1 MPLAIWALAMMTF
14 GIGITE
20 FSISGLLPFI
30 AHDFSISIDD
40 AGYAATIY
48 ALGVF
53 LFTPIIVILGAKIP
67 QKKMLMLLVGFFIIG
82 NLITA
87 WSPYF
92 FVTLI
97 GRFITSLAH
106 GAFIGIGSLIA
117 VELCKGRE
125 TSAISFMFSGLTLST
140 LIGTPLVTYLGY
152 KVSWHF
158 VFYLITLIGIIA
170 FIAVARLVPAR
181 IKREEEPE
189 FHLLQELA
197 VFKDLDVLIAMAI
210 TVLGPGAFF
219 TSITYIAPVVTK
231 VAGLH
236 DTAVSWILF
245 VFGLGLCIGNI
256 MGGKLAR
263 KSLMPVLL
271 SSLLLQAI
279 MLFILYFMAT
289 NAIILVI
296 SVFLIAAFGFATVS
310 PIQHLVMTKARK
322 AGAANLISSFNIG
335 MFNLGNALGA
345 WIGGVVIAHQF
356 GYASPNFAGGLLSIA
371 AFILAFISYL
381 RGKRQSPLM
390 SV

>member
-30 AHDFSISIDD
+30 SHDFSISIED
-40 AGYAATIY
+40 AGYAATVY

-53 LFTPIIVILGAKIP
+53 VFTPIIVILGAKVP
-67 QKKMLMLLVGFFIIG
+67 QKKMLLMLVSFFIVG

-125 TSAISFMFSGLTLST
+125 TAAISFMFSGLTLST

-152 KVSWHF
+152 QLSWHF
-158 VFYLITLIGIIA
+158 VFYLITAIGIIA
-170 FIAVARLVPAR
+170 FIAVAKLVPAN
-181 IKREEEPE
+181 IKQEGEHDFDLRRE
-189 FHLLQELA
+189 FS
-197 VFKDLDVLIAMAI
+197 VFKDIDVLIALAI

-236 DTAVSWILF
+236 DTAVSLVLF

-256 MGGKLAR
+256 LGGKLAV

-271 SSLLLQAI
+271 FSLFLQAI
-279 MLFILYFMAT
+279 TLLILYFMAA
-289 NAIILVI
+289 NQWILFM

-310 PIQHLVMTKARK
+310 PIQHLVMTKARQ

-345 WIGGVVIAHQF
+345 WIGGLAIAYQF
-356 GYASPNFAGGLLSIA
+356 GYASPNVAGAILSIA
-371 AFILAFISYL
+371 AFVLALISYY
-381 RGKRQSPLM
+381 RGKVRQEAVHL
-390 SV
+390 

>member
-1 MPLAIWALAMMTF
+1 MPLAIWALAIMTF

-30 AHDFSISIDD
+30 SHDFKISIDI

-53 LFTPIIVILGAKIP
+53 IFTPIIVILGAKIP
-67 QKKMLMLLVGFFIIG
+67 QKKMLMILVELFILG

-92 FVTLI
+92 AVLLV

-125 TSAISFMFSGLTLST
+125 TAAISFMFSGLTLST
-140 LIGTPLVTYLGY
+140 LLGTPLVTYLGY

-158 VFYLITLIGIIA
+158 VFYMITVIGIIA
-170 FIAVARLVPAR
+170 LIGVAKLVPAQ
-181 IKREEEPE
+181 IKREDEPE
-189 FHLLQELA
+189 FHLGREFA
-197 VFKDLDVLIAMAI
+197 VFKDIDVLIALAI
-210 TVLGPGAFF
+210 TVLGPAAFF

-231 VAGLH
+231 VAGFH
-236 DTAVSWILF
+236 DTAVPWVLF
-245 VFGLGLCIGNI
+245 IFGLGLCIGNI
-256 MGGKLAR
+256 LGGKLAS
-263 KSLMPVLL
+263 KSLMLVLL
-271 SSLLLQAI
+271 SSLLLQALT
-279 MLFILYFMAT
+279 LFILYFMAG
-289 NAIILVI
+289 NQWVLSI
-296 SVFLIAAFGFATVS
+296 SVFFVAVFGFATVS
-310 PIQHLVMTKARK
+310 PIQHLVMTKARQ

-345 WIGGVVIAHQF
+345 WIGGLAIAHQF
-356 GYASPNFAGGLLSIA
+356 GYASPNFAGGVLSIA
-371 AFILAFISYL
+371 AFLLALVSYF
-381 RGKRQSPLM
+381 RSKRNLI
-390 SV
+390 VV

>member
-1 MPLAIWALAMMTF
+1 MPLAIWALGMMTF

-30 AHDFSISIDD
+30 SHDFKISIDN

-53 LFTPIIVILGAKIP
+53 VFTPIIVILGAKIP
-67 QKKMLMLLVGFFIIG
+67 QKKMLLILVGLFIVG

-92 FVTLI
+92 SVLLI
-97 GRFITSLAH
+97 GRFITSLTH

-125 TSAISFMFSGLTLST
+125 TAAISFMFSGLTLST

-152 KVSWHF
+152 KISWHF
-158 VFYLITLIGIIA
+158 VFYMITIIGIIA
-170 FIAVARLVPAR
+170 FIWVAKLVPEKIR
-181 IKREEEPE
+181 REDEPE
-189 FHLLQELA
+189 FDLRREFA
-197 VFKDLDVLIAMAI
+197 VFKDLDVLITLAI
-210 TVLGPGAFF
+210 TVLGPAAFF

-231 VAGLH
+231 VAGFH
-236 DTAVSWILF
+236 DTAVPWVLF
-245 VFGLGLCIGNI
+245 IFGLGLCIGNI
-256 MGGKLAR
+256 LGGKLAS

-271 SSLLLQAI
+271 SSLLLQAL
-279 MLFILYFMAT
+279 MLFILYFLAA
-289 NAIILVI
+289 NQWVLLV
-296 SVFLIAAFGFATVS
+296 SVFFIAAFGFATVS
-310 PIQHLVMTKARK
+310 PIQHLVMTKARQ

-345 WIGGVVIAHQF
+345 WIGGLAIACQF
-356 GYASPNFAGGLLSIA
+356 GYGSPNFAGGLLSIT
-371 AFILAFISYL
+371 AFALALISYY
-381 RGKRQSPLM
+381 RSKK
-390 SV
+390 

>member
-1 MPLAIWALAMMTF
+1 MPLAIWALAIMTF

-40 AGYAATIY
+40 AGYAATVY

-67 QKKMLMLLVGFFIIG
+67 QKKMLLILVGFFIIG

-158 VFYLITLIGIIA
+158 VFYIITVIGIIA
-170 FIAVARLVPAR
+170 FIGVAKLVPAK
-181 IKREEEPE
+181 IKREDEPE
-189 FHLLQELA
+189 FHLRQELA
-197 VFKDLDVLIAMAI
+197 VFKDVDVLIAMAI

-236 DTAVSWILF
+236 DTAVSWILL

-256 MGGKLAR
+256 MGGILAR

-271 SSLLLQAI
+271 SSLLLQALT
-279 MLFILYFMAT
+279 LFVLYFMAA
-289 NAIILVI
+289 NAVILII
-296 SVFLIAAFGFATVS
+296 SVFLIAVFGFATVS

-345 WIGGVVIAHQF
+345 WIGGLVIAHQF

-371 AFILAFISYL
+371 AFMLGLVSYIRSKKEAQL
-381 RGKRQSPLM
+381 TA
-390 SV
+390 V

>member
-30 AHDFSISIDD
+30 SHDFSISIED
-40 AGYAATIY
+40 AGYAATVY

-53 LFTPIIVILGAKIP
+53 VFTPIIVILGAKVP
-67 QKKMLMLLVGFFIIG
+67 QKKMLLMLVSFFIVG

-125 TSAISFMFSGLTLST
+125 TAAISFMFSGLTLST

-152 KVSWHF
+152 QLSWHF
-158 VFYLITLIGIIA
+158 VFYLITAIGIIA
-170 FIAVARLVPAR
+170 FIAVAKLVPAN
-181 IKREEEPE
+181 IKQEGEHDFDLRRE
-189 FHLLQELA
+189 FS
-197 VFKDLDVLIAMAI
+197 VFKDIDVLIALAI

-236 DTAVSWILF
+236 DTAVSLVLF

-256 MGGKLAR
+256 LGGKLAV

-271 SSLLLQAI
+271 SSLFLQAI
-279 MLFILYFMAT
+279 TLLILYFMAA
-289 NAIILVI
+289 NQWILFM

-310 PIQHLVMTKARK
+310 PIQHLVMTKARQ

-345 WIGGVVIAHQF
+345 WIGGLAIAYQF
-356 GYASPNFAGGLLSIA
+356 GYASPNVAGAILSIA
-371 AFILAFISYL
+371 AFVLALISYY
-381 RGKRQSPLM
+381 RGKVRQEAVHL
-390 SV
+390 

>member
-30 AHDFSISIDD
+30 SHDFSISIDD
-40 AGYAATIY
+40 AGYAATVY

-53 LFTPIIVILGAKIP
+53 IFTPIIVILGAKVP
-67 QKKMLMLLVGFFIIG
+67 QKKMLLILVSFFIIG
-82 NLITA
+82 NLVTA

-125 TSAISFMFSGLTLST
+125 TAAISFMFSGLTLST

-152 KVSWHF
+152 KISWHF
-158 VFYLITLIGIIA
+158 VFYMITFIGVVA
-170 FIAVARLVPAR
+170 FIAVAKLVPSDIKKEDEADFNLAR
-181 IKREEEPE
+181 E
-189 FHLLQELA
+189 FA
-197 VFKDLDVLIAMAI
+197 VFKDMDVLIALAI
-210 TVLGPGAFF
+210 TVLGPAAFF
-219 TSITYIAPVVTK
+219 TSITYIAPVVTH

-236 DTAVSWILF
+236 DTTVSIVLF
-245 VFGLGLCIGNI
+245 VFGLGLCIGNTL
-256 MGGKLAR
+256 GGKLAV

-271 SSLLLQAI
+271 FSLLLQAI
-279 MLFILYFMAT
+279 MLLILYFMAA
-289 NAIILVI
+289 NQWVLFI

-310 PIQHLVMTKARK
+310 PIQHLVMTKARQ

-345 WIGGVVIAHQF
+345 WIGG
-356 GYASPNFAGGLLSIA
+356 LLLPISLGIHLR
-371 AFILAFISYL
+371 ILQVLFYRL
-381 RGKRQSPLM
+381 LLFY
-390 SV
+390 

>member
-30 AHDFSISIDD
+30 AKDFAISIDD

-67 QKKMLMLLVGFFIIG
+67 QKKMLMLLVGLFIIG

-87 WSPYF
+87 LAPYF
-92 FVTLI
+92 FVLLI

-106 GAFIGIGSLIA
+106 GAFIGTGSLIA

-125 TSAISFMFSGLTLST
+125 TSAISFMFSGLTIST
-140 LIGTPLVTYLGY
+140 LIGIPFVTYLGY
-152 KVSWHF
+152 KVSWHS
-158 VFYLITLIGIIA
+158 VFYLITLIGIVA
-170 FIAVARLVPAR
+170 FIAVAKLVPAK

-189 FHLLQELA
+189 FHLLKELA
-197 VFKDLDVLIAMAI
+197 VFKDIDVLIAMAI

-231 VAGLH
+231 VTGLH
-236 DTAVSWILF
+236 DAAVSWILF

-256 MGGKLAR
+256 IGGRLAR

-271 SSLLLQAI
+271 SSLLLQAF
-279 MLFILYFMAT
+279 MLFLLYFMGANT
-289 NAIILVI
+289 IILVVT
-296 SVFLIAAFGFATVS
+296 VFFIAAFGFATVA

-356 GYASPNFAGGLLSIA
+356 GYASPNLAGGLLSIA

-381 RGKRQSPLM
+381 RGKREASLP
-390 SV
+390 ST

>member
-1 MPLAIWALAMMTF
+1 MPLAIWALAIMTF

-30 AHDFSISIDD
+30 SHEFKISIDI

-53 LFTPIIVILGAKIP
+53 IFTPIIVILGAKIP
-67 QKKMLMLLVGFFIIG
+67 QKKMLMILVGLFVLG

-92 FVTLI
+92 AVLLV

-125 TSAISFMFSGLTLST
+125 TAAISFMFSGLTLST
-140 LIGTPLVTYLGY
+140 LLGTPLVTYLGY
-152 KVSWHF
+152 KISWHF
-158 VFYLITLIGIIA
+158 VFYMITVIGIIA
-170 FIAVARLVPAR
+170 FIGVAKLVPAQ
-181 IKREEEPE
+181 IKREDEPE
-189 FHLLQELA
+189 FNLGREFA
-197 VFKDLDVLIAMAI
+197 VFKDIDVLIALAI
-210 TVLGPGAFF
+210 TVLGPAAFF

-231 VAGLH
+231 VAGFH
-236 DTAVSWILF
+236 DTSVPWVLF
-245 VFGLGLCIGNI
+245 IFGLGLCIGNI
-256 MGGKLAR
+256 LGGKLAS

-271 SSLLLQAI
+271 SSLLLQALT
-279 MLFILYFMAT
+279 LFILYFMAG
-289 NAIILVI
+289 NQWVLLI
-296 SVFLIAAFGFATVS
+296 SVFFVAAFGFATVS
-310 PIQHLVMTKARK
+310 PIQHLVMTKARQ

-345 WIGGVVIAHQF
+345 WIGGLAIAYQF
-356 GYASPNFAGGLLSIA
+356 GYASPNFAGAILSMA
-371 AFILAFISYL
+371 AFSLALISYFRSKKSL
-381 RGKRQSPLM
+381 
-390 SV
+390 VVV

>member
-30 AHDFSISIDD
+30 SHDFSISIDD
-40 AGYAATIY
+40 AGYAATVY

-53 LFTPIIVILGAKIP
+53 IFTPIIVILGAKVP
-67 QKKMLMLLVGFFIIG
+67 QKKMLLILVSFFIIG
-82 NLITA
+82 NLVTA

-125 TSAISFMFSGLTLST
+125 TAAISFMFSGLTLST

-152 KVSWHF
+152 KISWHF
-158 VFYLITLIGIIA
+158 VFYMITFIGVVA
-170 FIAVARLVPAR
+170 FIAVAKLVPSDIKKEDEADFNLAR
-181 IKREEEPE
+181 E
-189 FHLLQELA
+189 FA
-197 VFKDLDVLIAMAI
+197 VFKDMDVLIALAI
-210 TVLGPGAFF
+210 TVLGPAAFF
-219 TSITYIAPVVTK
+219 TSITYIAPVVTH

-236 DTAVSWILF
+236 DTTVSIVLF
-245 VFGLGLCIGNI
+245 VFGLGLCIGNTL
-256 MGGKLAR
+256 GGKLAV

-271 SSLLLQAI
+271 FSLLLQAI
-279 MLFILYFMAT
+279 MLLILYFMAA
-289 NAIILVI
+289 NQWVLFI

-310 PIQHLVMTKARK
+310 PIQHLVMTKARQ

-345 WIGGVVIAHQF
+345 WIGGLTIAYQF
-356 GYASPNFAGGLLSIA
+356 GYSSPNFAGAILSIA
-371 AFILAFISYL
+371 AFLLALVSYY
-381 RGKRQSPLM
+381 RGRIRNTS
-390 SV
+390 SVV

>member
-30 AHDFSISIDD
+30 SHDFSISIDD
-40 AGYAATIY
+40 AGYAATVY

-53 LFTPIIVILGAKIP
+53 IFTPIIVILGAKVP
-67 QKKMLMLLVGFFIIG
+67 QKKMLLILVSFFIIG
-82 NLITA
+82 NLVTA

-125 TSAISFMFSGLTLST
+125 TAAISFMFSGLTLST

-152 KVSWHF
+152 KISWHF
-158 VFYLITLIGIIA
+158 VFYMITFIGVVA
-170 FIAVARLVPAR
+170 FIAVAKLVPSDIKKEDEADFNLAR
-181 IKREEEPE
+181 E
-189 FHLLQELA
+189 FA
-197 VFKDLDVLIAMAI
+197 VFKDMDVLIALAI
-210 TVLGPGAFF
+210 TVLGPAAFF
-219 TSITYIAPVVTK
+219 TSITYIAPVVTH

-236 DTAVSWILF
+236 DTTVSIVLF
-245 VFGLGLCIGNI
+245 VFGLGLCIGNTL
-256 MGGKLAR
+256 GGKLAV

-271 SSLLLQAI
+271 FSLLLQAI
-279 MLFILYFMAT
+279 MLLILYFMVA
-289 NAIILVI
+289 NQWVLFI

-310 PIQHLVMTKARK
+310 PIQHLVMTKARQ

-345 WIGGVVIAHQF
+345 WIGGLTIAYQF
-356 GYASPNFAGGLLSIA
+356 GYSSPNFAGAILSIA
-371 AFILAFISYL
+371 AFLLALVSYY
-381 RGKRQSPLM
+381 RGRIRNTS
-390 SV
+390 SVV

>member
-30 AHDFSISIDD
+30 SHDFSISIDD
-40 AGYAATIY
+40 AGYAATVY

-53 LFTPIIVILGAKIP
+53 IFTPIIVILGAKVP
-67 QKKMLMLLVGFFIIG
+67 QKKMLLILVSFFIIG
-82 NLITA
+82 NLVTA

-125 TSAISFMFSGLTLST
+125 TAAISFMFSGLTLST

-152 KVSWHF
+152 KISWHF
-158 VFYLITLIGIIA
+158 VFYMITFIGVVA
-170 FIAVARLVPAR
+170 FIAVAKLVPSDIKKEDEADFNLAR
-181 IKREEEPE
+181 E
-189 FHLLQELA
+189 FA
-197 VFKDLDVLIAMAI
+197 VFKDMDVLIALAI
-210 TVLGPGAFF
+210 TVLGPAAFF
-219 TSITYIAPVVTK
+219 TSITYIAPVVTH

-236 DTAVSWILF
+236 DTTISIVLF
-245 VFGLGLCIGNI
+245 VFGLGLCIGNTL
-256 MGGKLAR
+256 GGKLAV

-271 SSLLLQAI
+271 FSLLLQAI
-279 MLFILYFMAT
+279 MLLILYFMAA
-289 NAIILVI
+289 NQWVLFI

-310 PIQHLVMTKARK
+310 PIQHLVMTKARQ

-345 WIGGVVIAHQF
+345 WIGGLTIAYQF
-356 GYASPNFAGGLLSIA
+356 GYSSPNFAGAILSIA
-371 AFILAFISYL
+371 AFLLALVSYY
-381 RGKRQSPLM
+381 RGRIRNTS
-390 SV
+390 SVV